1 LLLLLFFFFFL
12 FRKKKKKKVEA
23 VAAPLLAFSRFLKE
37 RNDGRT
43 DGRTA
48 KEEEA
53 NTKIKKEN
61 ARVREREFL
70 CACARAGG
78 VCGRALSSV
87 VLLVVP

>member
-1 LLLLLFFFFFL
+1 L

-53 NTKIKKEN
+53 NTTKSKKKMR
-61 ARVREREFL
+61 ARERERERVFFV

-78 VCGRALSSV
+78 VWERALRSV

>member
-1 LLLLLFFFFFL
+1 M

-43 DGRTA
+43 DERTA

-61 ARVREREFL
+61 ARVREREFFL
-70 CACARAGG
+70 CARARGQAVFVGG
-78 VCGRALSSV
+78 R
-87 VLLVVP
+87 

>member
-1 LLLLLFFFFFL
+1 MLLFFFFFL

-53 NTKIKKEN
+53 NTTKSKKKT
-61 ARVREREFL
+61 RERERESFF
-70 CACARAGG
+70 
-78 VCGRALSSV
+78 VCVRALGRC
-87 VLLVVP
+87 L

>member
-1 LLLLLFFFFFL
+1 M

-61 ARVREREFL
+61 ARVRERESFL
-70 CACARAGG
+70 CVCACARAGG
-78 VCGRALSSV
+78 VCERALSSV